1 MKCMEL
7 LLTTIIAGLAV
18 SLNAAAWQADDFKL
32 PISDSGKVI
41 GLFDR
46 LNSVQTDD
54 FKVTISDSGKVIG
67 LLDRLNSVDYAA
79 SAQPSPLL
87 QARIAGKF
95 QAPDAMTW
103 HAHTKRMSLRYGEA
117 TIVVAVEI
125 KETHVN
131 FELVQ
136 VTPAGMVDRVQWGP
150 IATIIS
156 QTVGEVIGVA
166 RNHDFAVGLQVL
178 NVKTLGGFSRN
189 EEGRDTSRGQTAK
202 PMPWGSTLQA
212 YSIDR
217 SLPRRVSVWG
227 THFPKMPIPPIPGET
242 CVGSKIALYGCR
254 ADTALDRIGRIELAE
269 GLPHP
274 VFDGIWSRKSPKLGR
289 SYLIAEFSEK
299 TVDELLGY
307 AQRGNFLSLY
317 HGSPFR
323 SWGHYELNPRF
334 FPNGNAGMRECVR
347 KAQEKGILIGVHTL
361 TNFINTNDPYVTPVP
376 DSRLAKT
383 GGSVLAADI
392 TAGQP
397 DIEVAAPDYFTN
409 DKNWLRTVLIG
420 QELVRYGQVSD
431 QAPWTLTNCQRGA
444 YGTQA
449 SPHAK
454 GTEIAKLMDHPY
466 KVFFPNYDMQ
476 HEIAVR
482 LASLFNETGI
492 GHFDFDGHEGAWAS
506 GQGDFGLEVFAKTFY
521 DHVDHPVHNGTSN
534 SQPFYW
540 HINTCCNWGEPWYG
554 GFRSS
559 MAAYRINNQAMLE
572 RNFMPKMLGWFL
584 LTPTT
589 TLADIEWLMARSA
602 GYSSGFAMATSLR
615 SLRSNP
621 GTGAYLDA
629 IRQWEAL
636 RMTGSFTESQRKRM
650 RDTNNE
656 FHLQPISD
664 TEFSLHQFVK
674 SKTFEYEYYQRQ
686 PGEPTG
692 KTWRY
697 ESVGEKQ
704 ALQFQL
710 QLEGEGAISNLKLEI
725 DSYILFE
732 IPDQVKGGQSLICDG
747 TKRLR
752 IYDEKGRQKKTVDL
766 KRAPPMIPAGQHEV
780 QVECEFNGDPAPLV
794 KLQFKS
800 LDKGETVRMKH

>member
-1 MKCMEL
+1 MKRMARL
-7 LLTTIIAGLAV
+7 LITVIAGLAV
-18 SLNAAAWQADDFKL
+18 SLHAATWQTDDFMVRVNE
-32 PISDSGKVI
+32 SGKVI

-46 LNSVQTDD
+46 SNSVE
-54 FKVTISDSGKVIG
+54 
-67 LLDRLNSVDYAA
+67 YAA
-79 SAQPSPLL
+79 KEQPSPLL
-87 QARIAGKF
+87 QARIKGSF

-103 HAHTKRMSLRYGEA
+103 NADTHRIRLRYGQA

-125 KETHVN
+125 KATHVN

-136 VTPAGMVDRVQWGP
+136 VTPAGMIERVQWGP
-150 IATIIS
+150 IATAIR
-156 QTVGEVIGVA
+156 QTVGEVIGVV
-166 RNHDFAVGLQVL
+166 RNDRFAVGLQVL
-178 NVKTLGGFSRN
+178 NVKTLGGFSLN

-227 THFPKMPIPPIPGET
+227 THFPKMPVPPIPGET
-242 CVGSKIALYGCR
+242 CVGSKIALFGCA
-254 ADTALDRIGRIELAE
+254 ADRALDRIGRIELAE
-269 GLPHP
+269 DLPHP
-274 VFDGIWSRKSPKLGR
+274 VFDGQWSRKNADLGR

-323 SWGHYELNPRF
+323 SWGHYELSPRF
-334 FPNGNAGMRECVR
+334 FPNGNAGMRACVR
-347 KAQEKGILIGVHTL
+347 KAKEKGILIGVHTL
-361 TNFINTNDPYVTPVP
+361 TNFINTNDPYITPVP
-376 DSRLAKT
+376 DARLAKT
-383 GGSVLAADI
+383 GTSVLAAGIDAEQSDI
-392 TAGQP
+392 A
-397 DIEVAAPDYFTN
+397 VAAPDYFTN
-409 DKNWLRTVLIG
+409 DKNWLRTVMIG
-420 QELVRYGQVSD
+420 KELVRYGQVSE

-444 YGTQA
+444 YGTKAA
-449 SPHAK
+449 SHAQ
-454 GTEIAKLMDHPY
+454 GAEVAKLLDHPY

-476 HEIAVR
+476 HEIAIR
-482 LASLFNETGI
+482 LAKLFNDTGI

-521 DHVDHPVHNGTSN
+521 DHVDHAVHNGTSN

-559 MAAYRINNQAMLE
+559 MADYRINNQAMLE

-636 RMTGSFTESQRKRM
+636 RMAGSFTAAQRERM
-650 RDTNNE
+650 RDTDNE
-656 FHLQPISD
+656 FHLHAVSD
-664 TEFSLHQFVK
+664 TEFRLHQFVK
-674 SKTFEYEYYQRQ
+674 SETFEYASYQRQ

-692 KTWRY
+692 KTWPY
-697 ESVGEKQ
+697 ESVGKKQ
-704 ALQFQL
+704 PLQFQL
-710 QLEGEGAISNLKLEI
+710 QVEGKGAIADLKLEI

-732 IPDQVKGGQSLICDG
+732 IPDEVKAGQTLICDG
-747 TKRLR
+747 SKKLR
-752 IYDEKGRQKKTVDL
+752 IYDDKGRQKKTVEL
-766 KRAPPMIPAGQHEV
+766 STVPPMIPAGKHAL
-780 QVECEFNGDPAPLV
+780 QVACEFNGEPAPVV
-794 KLQFKS
+794 KLQLKS
-800 LDKGETVRMKH
+800 LDAGETVRMKP

>member
-1 MKCMEL
+1 
-7 LLTTIIAGLAV
+7 
-18 SLNAAAWQADDFKL
+18 
-32 PISDSGKVI
+32 
-41 GLFDR
+41 
-46 LNSVQTDD
+46 
-54 FKVTISDSGKVIG
+54 
-67 LLDRLNSVDYAA
+67 
-79 SAQPSPLL
+79 
-87 QARIAGKF
+87 
-95 QAPDAMTW
+95 
-103 HAHTKRMSLRYGEA
+103 
-117 TIVVAVEI
+117 
-125 KETHVN
+125 
-131 FELVQ
+131 
-136 VTPAGMVDRVQWGP
+136 MV
-150 IATIIS
+150 
-156 QTVGEVIGVA
+156 
-166 RNHDFAVGLQVL
+166 RNDDFAVGLQVL
-178 NVKTLGGFSRN
+178 NVKSLGGFSLN

-202 PMPWGSTLQA
+202 LMKWGSTLQA
-212 YSIDR
+212 YTIDR

-227 THFPKMPIPPIPGET
+227 THFPNMPIPPIPGET
-242 CVGSKIALYGCR
+242 CVGSKITLFGCA
-254 ADTALDRIGRIELAE
+254 ADTTLDRIGRIELAE

-274 VFDGIWSRKSPKLGR
+274 VFDGTWSRKNPKLGR
-289 SYLIAEFSEK
+289 SYLIAEFSEE

-317 HGSPFR
+317 HGSPFK
-323 SWGHYELNPRF
+323 SWGHYELHPRF

-347 KAQEKGILIGVHTL
+347 KAREKGILIGVHTL
-361 TNFINTNDPYVTPVP
+361 TNFINTNDPYITPVP

-383 GGSVLAADI
+383 GTSILAARVDAEQ
-392 TAGQP
+392 T
-397 DIEVAAPDYFTN
+397 DIEVASPDYFNN
-409 DKNWLRTVLIG
+409 DKNWLRTVMIG
-420 QELVRYGQVSD
+420 QELVRYGKVSER
-431 QAPWTLTNCQRGA
+431 APWRLTDCRRGA

-449 SPHAK
+449 SAHAQ
-454 GTEIAKLMDHPY
+454 GAEIAKLLDHPY

-482 LASLFNETGI
+482 LARLFNDTGI

-521 DHVDHPVHNGTSN
+521 DHLDHPVHNGTSN

-602 GYSSGFAMATSLR
+602 GYHSGFAMATSLK

-621 GTGAYLDA
+621 GTADYLDA

-636 RMTGSFTESQRKRM
+636 RMAGSFTQAQRERM
-650 RDTNNE
+650 RDTDNE
-656 FHLQPISD
+656 FHLRTIS
-664 TEFSLHQFVK
+664 EAQFMLHQFVK
-674 SKTFEYEYYQRQ
+674 SEIFEYEYSQRQ

-697 ESVGEKQ
+697 ESAGEKQ
-704 ALQFQL
+704 PLQFQM
-710 QLEGEGAISNLKLEI
+710 QVEGVGSIAHLKLEI

-732 IPDQVKGGQSLICDG
+732 IPGQVKGGQMLICDG

-752 IYDEKGRQKKTVDL
+752 LYDEKGRQKKVVELSTAL
-766 KRAPPMIPAGQHEV
+766 PMIPPGKHDV
-780 QVECEFNGDPAPLV
+780 HVECDFNGDAAPVV
-794 KLQFKS
+794 KLQLKS
-800 LDKGETVRMKH
+800 LDRGEAVRVKP